1 MSLSVD
7 TFLRD
12 HPFKIF
18 CYLTRKQ
25 FVRKYFKFDRSNCL
39 FITSQ
44 KCTYHQGVRTPMIT
58 LKDFCV
64 FSLNFIIGRD
74 DWAQLIT
81 CLKES
86 RGSDA

>member
-7 TFLRD
+7 TFFRD
-12 HPFKIF
+12 HPFKNF

-44 KCTYHQGVRTPMIT
+44 KCTYHQGVRTLTIT
-58 LKDFCV
+58 LKDFYVV
-64 FSLNFIIGRD
+64 FSEVYHRQRRL
-74 DWAQLIT
+74 
-81 CLKES
+81 
-86 RGSDA
+86 GSANNLSQGKPWL